1 MTLLITLTAAFVSS
15 VWFYRNRKNDSH
27 SISTL
32 CYLYWG
38 ASLMWMV
45 DEMAV
50 YTDNPAGYSLIP
62 AESMLDD
69 ALLGCS
75 AVGFGILVWL
85 IQLIVKKAIHRKD
98 KGDAYVSGI

>member
-1 MTLLITLTAAFVSS
+1 MTLLITLAAAVLCS
-15 VWFYRNRKNDSH
+15 VIFYRYRKNDIH

-45 DEMAV
+45 DEMVV
-50 YTDNPAGYSLIP
+50 YSDNPLGYSLIP

-69 ALLGCS
+69 ALLGC
-75 AVGFGILVWL
+75 AVVAFGILIWL
-85 IQLIVKKAIHRKD
+85 IQLIVKKAMHRKD